1 MLLRAN
7 NRSGYM
13 RSKPWC
19 FCLSL
24 LFSSLSNKIA
34 HTAASTLRAD
44 FIYKLAAASWL
55 CHRLFEN
62 ADRSCNNSVPLHKK
76 KQTSQPAAFARW
88 IGKDVPPGRAPLS
101 HLGGWWC
108 RRGCRR
114 RWWCPSCRC
123 PRCGNIRLGSNS
135 HKQHAAV
142 EVWSSSLNLLGFVG
156 VFFLPPCTKCG
167 LMSGRSRPHRLHNNI
182 INA

>member
-13 RSKPWC
+13 RSEPWC

-34 HTAASTLRAD
+34 HAAASTLRAD

-62 ADRSCNNSVPLHKK
+62 TDRSCNNSVPLHKK
-76 KQTSQPAAFARW
+76 NKRISPQLFKMDRQRRPTWPSPALSPWRLMMSMRMSTTMMVPVLPMPALWEHQARVKLTQTTRSR
-88 IGKDVPPGRAPLS
+88 GSLELKLEPPRICWCFFYRLVRNAV
-101 HLGGWWC
+101 WC
-108 RRGCRR
+108 RG
-114 RWWCPSCRC
+114 
-123 PRCGNIRLGSNS
+123 
-135 HKQHAAV
+135 
-142 EVWSSSLNLLGFVG
+142 EV
-156 VFFLPPCTKCG
+156 
-167 LMSGRSRPHRLHNNI
+167 GRTASTI
-182 INA
+182 TS

>member
-55 CHRLFEN
+55 CHRLLEN

-76 KQTSQPAAFARW
+76 NKRISPQLSKMDRQRRPTWPSPALSPWRLMMSMRMSTTMMVPVLPMPALWEHQARVKRTQTTRGRGSLEL
-88 IGKDVPPGRAPLS
+88 KLEPPRIC
-101 HLGGWWC
+101 W
-108 RRGCRR
+108 
-114 RWWCPSCRC
+114 
-123 PRCGNIRLGSNS
+123 
-135 HKQHAAV
+135 
-142 EVWSSSLNLLGFVG
+142 
-156 VFFLPPCTKCG
+156 VFFFTALYEMRFDVGEKSAAPP
-167 LMSGRSRPHRLHNNI
+167 PQ
-182 INA
+182 

>member
-76 KQTSQPAAFARW
+76 NKRISPQLFKMDRQRRPTWPSPALSPWRLMMSMRMSTTMMVPVLPMPALWEHQARVKLTHNNTQPWKFGAQAWTSS
-88 IGKDVPPGRAPLS
+88 D
-101 HLGGWWC
+101 
-108 RRGCRR
+108 
-114 RWWCPSCRC
+114 
-123 PRCGNIRLGSNS
+123 
-135 HKQHAAV
+135 
-142 EVWSSSLNLLGFVG
+142 LL